1 MFVRVTP
8 REAKS
13 LLDLPACK
21 KNVSRL
27 TWQPWCGY
35 IYRWQAR
42 KFIQISF
49 TPPGEWGAGGWIHR
63 FSTKHSAKQSVEL
76 MDLEAQRTS
85 YLQFDWKTFLCFV
98 AGINAKR
105 EEKKTENI
113 SEKGCTHEIVMI
125 RYAMRQIQYEHAQS
139 SEYLWVSGES
149 RCRTLHTFLSSYR
162 HESARLITN
171 VSVVTTLIVLR
182 QRCRR
187 ENDGIQ
193 HLNMVYCNVCCHIA
207 WNASTRLE

>member
-105 EEKKTENI
+105 EEKKNRKHIGKRVHPWDCNDTICHATDSIRACTIIRIFMSFRWI
-113 SEKGCTHEIVMI
+113 SLSHITHVPF
-125 RYAMRQIQYEHAQS
+125 Q
-139 SEYLWVSGES
+139 L
-149 RCRTLHTFLSSYR
+149 
-162 HESARLITN
+162 SARIGAFNYKCFGCYDFNCFAATMP
-171 VSVVTTLIVLR
+171 SREWWHPTSEHGVL
-182 QRCRR
+182 
-187 ENDGIQ
+187 
-193 HLNMVYCNVCCHIA
+193 
-207 WNASTRLE
+207 